1 MLWGCISFKGP
12 WEIAVI
18 TLTIKVFV
26 YIEFLDNSIDKNWFD
41 DNEIIFQ
48 GDSAFC
54 HKAKEIQFFFF
65 FQEKIIKSIT
75 WSANSP
81 DQNPS
86 ENLWWKFF

>member
-54 HKAKEIQFFFF
+54 HKAKEIQFFFSGKDY
-65 FQEKIIKSIT
+65 KINNMVSEQSGSKS
-75 WSANSP
+75 
-81 DQNPS
+81 
-86 ENLWWKFF
+86 